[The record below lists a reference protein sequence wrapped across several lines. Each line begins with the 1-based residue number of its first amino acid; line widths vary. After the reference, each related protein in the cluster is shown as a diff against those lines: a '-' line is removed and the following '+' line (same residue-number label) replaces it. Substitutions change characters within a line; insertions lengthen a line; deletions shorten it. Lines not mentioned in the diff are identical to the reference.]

1 MTSLREERSESR
13 TLHVLAVRG
22 NEEEMAEETEKV
34 ATEKCGVLDISERN
48 VSRKSKIPAL
58 RFC

>member
-22 NEEEMAEETEKV
+22 NEEEMAETEKV